1 VNFGKKVGE
10 REGRCHERMPLI
22 TLLPPP
28 PPSFCRPF
36 RDADGSS
43 SLSNLE
49 IMT

>member
-28 PPSFCRPF
+28 SFCRPF